1 MAQRI
6 TGHIRLIGLIAD
18 PIRHSKSPMMHNT
31 AFEAL
36 GLDYVYLAFE
46 LGNDSL
52 EDAVRGL
59 KALDARADS
68 RIEEII
74 AGGSSIV
81 PVSDDMRTQMRQRTV
96 DLYQQIRKVVAD
108 DELFFAYCGR
118 VFEGETM
125 Y

>member
-1 MAQRI
+1 MILWEMRSIIDEASRI
-6 TGHIRLIGLIAD
+6 AKDFAR
-18 PIRHSKSPMMHNT
+18 
-31 AFEAL
+31 EQ
-36 GLDYVYLAFE
+36 
-46 LGNDSL
+46 
-52 EDAVRGL
+52 AV
-59 KALDARADS
+59 ARADS

-96 DLYQQIRKVVAD
+96 DLYQQIRKVVAN

-118 VFEGETM
+118 VFDGETM